1 MCVFHFNKFS
11 FGNCFHMI
19 RLVEEILHQF
29 IGSLSHYLQG
39 FIHVRWLFGISSINS
54 MFVSVRHWAPCFVW
68 KGTSFVELRWEPS
81 WLVGS
86 ELWSDHETMMIIYL
100 CTLIIS
106 YFQNKIHIYIY
117 MIICIFVYLQCLF
130 TYLYVSCIIYKNK
143 NHHYF
148 RIFSLTT
155 LEPPSLH
162 ANAGDV
168 GDGISV
174 GTGISCSRRSTVVHG
189 VAPLGPVEA
198 PKND

>member
-1 MCVFHFNKFS
+1 
-11 FGNCFHMI
+11 
-19 RLVEEILHQF
+19 
-29 IGSLSHYLQG
+29 
-39 FIHVRWLFGISSINS
+39 
-54 MFVSVRHWAPCFVW
+54 
-68 KGTSFVELRWEPS
+68 
-81 WLVGS
+81 
-86 ELWSDHETMMIIYL
+86 MIIYL

-198 PKND
+198 PKCVYISVSKGNRMSQSEKKIECSDKLIGIYMHIFHVKVILENPQ